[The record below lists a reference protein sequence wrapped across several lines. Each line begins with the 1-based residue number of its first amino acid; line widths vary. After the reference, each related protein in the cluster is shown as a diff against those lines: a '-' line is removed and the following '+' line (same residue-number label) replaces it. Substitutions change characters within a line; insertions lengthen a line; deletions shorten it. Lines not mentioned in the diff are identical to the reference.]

1 MVPLKRI
8 LVDEL
13 PRDGKDSCLKAWRYV
28 EKIDVNE
35 KNLSVHERNLKLLEG
50 E

>member
-1 MVPLKRI
+1 MKRI

-13 PRDGKDSCLKAWRYV
+13 PRDGENACLKAWRYV
-28 EKIDVNE
+28 ETNKVKEN
-35 KNLSVHERNLKLLEG
+35 NLSVHEKNLKLLET